1 MDANDAAS
9 YVQDL
14 AGDDANIIFG
24 AKFDESMT
32 DEALSL
38 IHICICRSR
47 DSFGRTCTGRY
58 GAH

>member
-14 AGDDANIIFG
+14 AGEDANIIFG

-32 DEALSL
+32 DQVLSL
-38 IHICICRSR
+38 LLLQDWRMFQR
-47 DSFGRTCTGRY
+47 R
-58 GAH
+58 

>member
-9 YVQDL
+9 YVQEL

-32 DEALSL
+32 
-38 IHICICRSR
+38 R
-47 DSFGRTCTGRY
+47 
-58 GAH
+58 